1 MVLFFP
7 RNVLRHQL
15 NIYNIPNFQRI
26 WKDSSPPSAPLLAP
40 FNSPP
45 QHFGSGAT
53 NLFACLHL
61 FHHHRP
67 IFHRYHHQPDVSRV
81 GQLNWLPLS
90 HFADP
95 GPSCGCSRQAPQSSK
110 TSASSCPRPAWSVHP
125 SFSRL
130 DIVHT
135 LLFLDDNCII
145 SSMAIYCTSLS
156 SQLPQN
162 KENHIKIARK
172 QKNTIPNQKIK
183 IEIQYKY
190 NRNAS
195 S

>member
-7 RNVLRHQL
+7 RNVLRHPL
-15 NIYNIPNFQRI
+15 KINNILNFQRI
-26 WKDSSPPSAPLLAP
+26 WKDSSSPSAPLLAP
-40 FNSPP
+40 FKSPS

-67 IFHRYHHQPDVSRV
+67 IFHRHHHHQPDVSRV

-110 TSASSCPRPAWSVHP
+110 TSASSCPRPAWSIHP

-130 DIVHT
+130 DVVH
-135 LLFLDDNCII
+135 II
-145 SSMAIYCTSLS
+145 SWMDPC
-156 SQLPQN
+156 
-162 KENHIKIARK
+162 IARVCVPHFSKTKKTK
-172 QKNTIPNQKIK
+172 QKLDPVHPDPRFHWFVHSQEGWCTWF
-183 IEIQYKY
+183 
-190 NRNAS
+190 
-195 S
+195 